1 MQVFKVRTYKL
12 ICFLCLGAWIAGGC
26 KPQDDHYVY
35 GLNQVEVEGEGA
47 EKTQLKSMSQYI
59 AVLHT
64 NIFQEA
70 INPAELQEI
79 EEAIASIGD
88 KSLAKRMVIGSFMRN
103 PAANVPTMEEM
114 REDIN
119 AFIQEA
125 YVRFLIRQ
133 PTQAEL
139 IFMSNFIEAR
149 PQLEP
154 HIIYTTFALS
164 DEYQFY

>member
-1 MQVFKVRTYKL
+1 MQVFRISTYRK
-12 ICFLCLGAWIAGGC
+12 LCLFALGIGLMLAC
-26 KPQDDHYVY
+26 KPVEDHYVY
-35 GLNQVEVEGEGA
+35 GLNQVEVEGEA
-47 EKTQLKSMSQYI
+47 ADKNQLKSMSQYI

-88 KSLAKRMVIGSFMRN
+88 KTLAKRMVIGSFMRN
-103 PAANVPTMEEM
+103 PDAKVPTMDEM
-114 REDIN
+114 RGDISS
-119 AFIQEA
+119 FVQET
-125 YVRFLIRQ
+125 YIRFLIRQ

>member
-1 MQVFKVRTYKL
+1 MLAFRLTLYQKASL
-12 ICFLCLGAWIAGGC
+12 LSLGIWLMLAC
-26 KPQDDHYVY
+26 QPEDDHYVY

-47 EKTQLKSMSQYI
+47 QKTQAKSMRQYI

-88 KSLAKRMVIGSFMRN
+88 KTLARRMVIGSFMRN
-103 PAANVPTMEEM
+103 PNAKVPTMDEM
-114 REDIN
+114 REDIH
-119 AFIQEA
+119 AFVQET
-125 YVRFLIRQ
+125 YIRFLIRQ

>member
-1 MQVFKVRTYKL
+1 MQASNTGTYR
-12 ICFLCLGAWIAGGC
+12 ICCLLMLGVGLMLGC
-26 KPQDDHYVY
+26 RPEEDHYVY
-35 GLNQVEVEGEGA
+35 GLNQVEVEGEA
-47 EKTQLKSMSQYI
+47 ADKRQLKSMSQYI

-88 KSLAKRMVIGSFMRN
+88 KTLARRMVIGSFMRN
-103 PAANVPTMEEM
+103 PDASVPNMEEM
-114 REDIN
+114 RDDISG
-119 AFIQEA
+119 FVQDTYI
-125 YVRFLIRQ
+125 RFLIRQ